1 MAIAYNKK
9 TQILYMNE
17 QNKSAVIK
25 YNVTENSFVCVNSD
39 LFVGHSAD
47 AMIINNEFN
56 IFCGYKNKDH
66 LIWND
71 SKQKYKPAHNF
82 EKFAESAKNTEIKNL
97 YKNEDNMKSKM
108 IEVQSD
114 AKLVKPNYAVAL
126 ILISTMIIFVS
137 GCITLGKDFPEANVS
152 SITIGVT
159 TKNEIRRL
167 FGSPWLT
174 GVQDGQPAW
183 TYGSYDYSL
192 FGERKAKDLVV
203 QFDDQGKVSSF
214 TFSTTDHDE

>member
-1 MAIAYNKK
+1 M
-9 TQILYMNE
+9 
-17 QNKSAVIK
+17 
-25 YNVTENSFVCVNSD
+25 
-39 LFVGHSAD
+39 
-47 AMIINNEFN
+47 
-56 IFCGYKNKDH
+56 
-66 LIWND
+66 
-71 SKQKYKPAHNF
+71 
-82 EKFAESAKNTEIKNL
+82 KFKI
-97 YKNEDNMKSKM
+97 

-114 AKLVKPNYAVAL
+114 IKPIKPNYVLAL

-137 GCITLGKDFPEANVS
+137 GCITLGKDFSEANVS

-159 TKNEIRRL
+159 TKNEVRRL

-203 QFDDQGKVSSF
+203 QYNNQGKVSSF

>member
-1 MAIAYNKK
+1 
-9 TQILYMNE
+9 
-17 QNKSAVIK
+17 
-25 YNVTENSFVCVNSD
+25 
-39 LFVGHSAD
+39 
-47 AMIINNEFN
+47 
-56 IFCGYKNKDH
+56 
-66 LIWND
+66 
-71 SKQKYKPAHNF
+71 
-82 EKFAESAKNTEIKNL
+82 
-97 YKNEDNMKSKM
+97 MKSKM

-114 AKLVKPNYAVAL
+114 AKTVKPNYALAL
-126 ILISTMIIFVS
+126 ILISMMIMFVS

-152 SITIGVT
+152 SVTIGVT

-167 FGSPWLT
+167 FGSPWLS

-203 QFDDQGKVSSF
+203 KFDDKAQVSSF